1 MYTHTKFLNFSVD
14 EYLQFELESRIRH
27 EYLAG
32 QVYPMREDS
41 DHCKVITSNIL
52 PRLRTH
58 LFGTDYR
65 IYSSEMKIRIDDLDI
80 FYYPHIC
87 VTCNPQDREKFYKH
101 QPCLIVEVFSS
112 ATERIYRNEKL
123 MNYRRLKSLQEYV
136 LVCESE
142 IKVEVYRKNNQ
153 NNWFVEKLLQE
164 EDNLK
169 LASVDLEI
177 AIADIYEDVKM

>member
-1 MYTHTKFLNFSVD
+1 MYTHTKFLNVSVD

-41 DHCKVITSNIL
+41 EQCKVIISNML
-52 PRLRTH
+52 TRLRTH

-65 IYSSEMKIRIDDLDI
+65 TYSSEMKIRIDDLDI
-80 FYYPHIC
+80 FYYPNIS
-87 VTCNPQDREKFYKH
+87 VTCNPQDREKFYKY

-123 MNYRRLKSLQEYV
+123 MNYRRLNSLQEYV

-142 IKVEVYRKNNQ
+142 IQVEVYHKNRQ
-153 NNWFVEKLLQE
+153 NKWFVEELE
-164 EDNLK
+164 AEDHLK